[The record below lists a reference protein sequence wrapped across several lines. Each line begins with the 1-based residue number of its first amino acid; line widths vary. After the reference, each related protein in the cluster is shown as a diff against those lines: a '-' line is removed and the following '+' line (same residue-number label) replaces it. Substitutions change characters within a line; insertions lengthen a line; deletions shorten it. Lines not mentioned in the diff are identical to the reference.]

1 MRLLFS
7 VSVSF
12 VWATIV
18 NAQYNIYRPKNQVI
32 FGGSALNYTNTAAAA
47 SYTGAAAYD
56 PTILNPPGVPN
67 PPIPTQVPVQ
77 LTSSGG
83 IPNLSIPQNGGFFG
97 FSIEMSVSNQVC
109 ESSCHS
115 PLDALT
121 DKRPSQW
128 ERTGELFSTHTLTP
142 SVNTHAAHQLVLTGP
157 LFEPHGKFSRAG
169 RLGPSSHWW

>member
-1 MRLLFS
+1 MHLHFS
-7 VSVSF
+7 VSISF
-12 VWATIV
+12 AWATLI
-18 NAQYNIYRPKNQVI
+18 NAQYNIYQPKNQVI

-47 SYTGAAAYD
+47 AASYTGAAVYD
-56 PTILNPPGVPN
+56 PTILNPPAVPN

-121 DKRPSQW
+121 DRRTSQW
-128 ERTGELFSTHTLTP
+128 ERTGGLFSTLSLTP
-142 SVNTHAAHQLVLTGP
+142 SVNAHQLVHTGP
-157 LFEPHGKFSRAG
+157 VLEPYGKYSRAS
-169 RLGPSSHWW
+169 RLGPSPRWW

>member
-12 VWATIV
+12 VWVTIV
-18 NAQYNIYRPKNQVI
+18 NAQYSVYQPKNQVI
-32 FGGSALNYTNTAAAA
+32 FGGSSLNYTNTAAAAAA

-56 PTILNPPGVPN
+56 PTILNPPAVPN

-77 LTSSGG
+77 LTSTGG

-97 FSIEMSVSNQVC
+97 FSIEMSVSNQIC

-121 DKRPSQW
+121 DRRRSQW
-128 ERTGELFSTHTLTP
+128 ERTAPTYR
-142 SVNTHAAHQLVLTGP
+142 
-157 LFEPHGKFSRAG
+157 SR
-169 RLGPSSHWW
+169 S